1 MAQETGSLRGKYQQ
15 LIDAASRS
23 GVNDLQV
30 RQQDNVLYI
39 DGNAPSE
46 DVKNQL
52 WDIYNRID
60 PDYRSG
66 DLVMNINA
74 IGSSANSAMGA
85 YDEYTVVK
93 GDSLSRIGERYGVA
107 WKEIYES
114 NKDQIKDPD
123 LIQPGWKLKIPKKK

>member
-15 LIDAASRS
+15 LIDTASSS
-23 GVNDLQV
+23 GVSNLQV

-39 DGNAPSE
+39 DGDAPSE
-46 DVKNQL
+46 DVRKHL
-52 WDIYNRID
+52 WDVYNRID

-74 IGSSANSAMGA
+74 VGASAGHE
-85 YDEYTVVK
+85 EYTVVK
-93 GDSLSRIGERYGVA
+93 GDSLSKIGQKYGVP
-107 WKEIYES
+107 WKEIFEA

-123 LIQPGWKLKIPKKK
+123 LIQPGWKLKIPGKS